1 MSKRLGIL
9 STAIAA
15 AALVVGLAIPAAG
28 SSSHAAHDRTFRV
41 IATVTEGAQIDLGPA
56 DRP

>member
-9 STAIAA
+9 SVVIAA

-28 SSSHAAHDRTFRV
+28 SSGNGDRYTQF
-41 IATVTEGAQIDLGPA
+41 A
-56 DRP
+56 